1 MNDKDMIRIMTELAG
16 EKSFTVPDLQKR
28 YGLSY
33 DEARSVAAAMTAHGT
48 AALDDGIAFRVNREA
63 KSKQS
68 RAKKNKAAPAETESS
83 RMMRELIDKLH
94 KREERA
100 RAEAMRDEEEEE
112 YYGWAEGSAGGGTVS
127 RYDDPEEEIR
137 QLEAELRLE
146 RHLRRLRETAKQAEK
161 LWEYEDVAWQRKSR
175 RAAETINRMPQ
186 EGALSWVRRT
196 LTDGLPL
203 SEDGKSVSFPALC
216 YRDGTPITV
225 RFNEHAGR
233 LYYGDGKAALSRIAA
248 SKNAAEREK
257 ISAKSRDILAKYRA
271 EIRNRE
277 LVMDAAA
284 YGTAAE
290 TLIAF
295 VALLMTLSDTDVS
308 A

>member
-68 RAKKNKAAPAETESS
+68 RAKKNKNAPAETESS

-112 YYGWAEGSAGGGTVS
+112 YDGWAEGSAGGGTVS

-161 LWEYEDVAWQRKSR
+161 LWEHEDVAWQRKSR
-175 RAAETINRMPQ
+175 HAAESRAPMPQ
-186 EGALSWVRRT
+186 EDALSWVRRT
-196 LTDGLPL
+196 LTDGIPL
-203 SEDGKSVSFPALC
+203 NGDGKGVEFPALR
-216 YRDGTPITV
+216 YKDDTPISV
-225 RFNEHAGR
+225 RFTEDGGR
-233 LYYGDGKAALSRIAA
+233 LYYGDGRATLPRIAGP
-248 SKNAAEREK
+248 KGAAAGEK
-257 ISAKSRDILAKYRA
+257 TSAKALDAVAKYRA
-271 EIRNRE
+271 AIRGGEI
-277 LVMDAAA
+277 VMDAAA